1 MENSMALFDNIEANL
16 QTIADKIGLPPG
28 EVREIANSFQA
39 NLTSSEGNPEAAL
52 EATAAR
58 HDVPIATIQQILNL
72 GGGLESE
79 LGDFAGTLFKPG
91 E

>member
-1 MENSMALFDNIEANL
+1 MALFDNIETNL
-16 QTIADKIGLPPG
+16 ETIAGKVGLPPH
-28 EVREIANSFQA
+28 EVREIANTFQA

-52 EATAAR
+52 EATAAQ
-58 HDVPIATIQQILNL
+58 HDVSIETIQQILNL

-91 E
+91 Q

>member
-1 MENSMALFDNIEANL
+1 MALFDNIEANL
-16 QTIADKIGLPPG
+16 QAIAEKVGLPPH
-28 EVREIANSFQA
+28 EVREIANTFQA

-58 HDVPIATIQQILNL
+58 HDVSIETIQEILNL
-72 GGGLESE
+72 GGGIESE
-79 LGDFAGTLFKPG
+79 LGGFAGTLFKPG